1 MAKSARFRITA
12 PALPGCEFASREALV
27 GSVHDA
33 LAVQAL
39 LDDLNRTG
47 DADAFAI
54 DMAGRGFEWDEIDAM
69 ARTRV
74 RLAER
79 YVAP

>member
-1 MAKSARFRITA
+1 MAKSARFSITA
-12 PALPGCEFASREALV
+12 PALPGCEFSGRESLV
-27 GSVHDA
+27 ANVHDA

-39 LDDLNRTG
+39 LDQLNRDG
-47 DADAFAI
+47 DADAFAV

-74 RLAER
+74 RPAEL
-79 YVAP
+79 YV